1 MSQFIPKAKKNIARI
16 VIENR
21 LRRKQKDFE
30 SVRDFLEELQI
41 AKKEPEKEKELNK
54 NSTFGVLRFLKHY
67 FKSEK
72 LICSIYVILIK
83 ISCFYNIL

>member
-1 MSQFIPKAKKNIARI
+1 MITDEEVEARLESRKLSSFIPKAEKDIARI

-41 AKKEPEKEKELNK
+41 AKRNQKRKK
-54 NSTFGVLRFLKHY
+54 N
-67 FKSEK
+67 
-72 LICSIYVILIK
+72 
-83 ISCFYNIL
+83 